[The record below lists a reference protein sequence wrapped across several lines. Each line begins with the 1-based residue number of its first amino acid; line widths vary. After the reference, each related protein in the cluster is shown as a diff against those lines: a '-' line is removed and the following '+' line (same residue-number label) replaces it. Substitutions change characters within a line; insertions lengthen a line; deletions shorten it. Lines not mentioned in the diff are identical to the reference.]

1 MNKQRV
7 NDICIFGFGLILQM
21 FKENIQILI
30 KEEKQI
36 IIRLIEAIN
45 EIIMKIIQ

>member
-7 NDICIFGFGLILQM
+7 NDICIFGLILQM

-36 IIRLIEAIN
+36 IIRLIEAL
-45 EIIMKIIQ
+45 MKLL

>member
-7 NDICIFGFGLILQM
+7 NDICIFGLILQM

-45 EIIMKIIQ
+45 EIIMKIFQ

>member
-36 IIRLIEAIN
+36 IIRLIEAL
-45 EIIMKIIQ
+45 MKLL